1 MAKSFNI
8 KFKKRKVEIDT
19 KKIYSIKTNP
29 IKLFA
34 ETVSIVYST
43 AKRPKYITDPKPILK
58 IADYTD
64 SVSSKYSCDSYA

>member
-1 MAKSFNI
+1 MNTVLHSCPNYAKNQM
-8 KFKKRKVEIDT
+8 VY